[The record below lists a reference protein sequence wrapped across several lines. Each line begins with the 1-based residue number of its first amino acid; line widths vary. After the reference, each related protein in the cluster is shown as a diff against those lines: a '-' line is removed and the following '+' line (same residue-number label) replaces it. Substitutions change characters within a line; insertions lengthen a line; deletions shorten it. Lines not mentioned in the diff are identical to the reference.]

1 MVLSDCGTSAIL
13 SSTGWNSCSQKPPLI
28 WLIPPISFV
37 IIYFLNLTKTYFVG
51 CCWCVIGLPYDT
63 YPYYHTIWNFL
74 HHCLK
79 NWMEFTSHGKRR
91 SIMKLFIALLVKYPP
106 NWRHTSHSS
115 YSMWFLSYATC
126 KAWTRVFIFV
136 CKLLSSQL
144 FPLFF
149 VFLFNLSQ
157 SSILSICNSFSSYGS
172 RLQISYSLICYSLF
186 VGYTAGPRP
195 ENIA

>member
-144 FPLFF
+144 FPLFLF
-149 VFLFNLSQ
+149 SFLISRRAQ
-157 SSILSICNSFSSYGS
+157 SSQYAIVSLLTVVDSKLVILWFAIVSSWGTQ
-172 RLQISYSLICYSLF
+172 RGRGLR
-186 VGYTAGPRP
+186 T
-195 ENIA
+195 